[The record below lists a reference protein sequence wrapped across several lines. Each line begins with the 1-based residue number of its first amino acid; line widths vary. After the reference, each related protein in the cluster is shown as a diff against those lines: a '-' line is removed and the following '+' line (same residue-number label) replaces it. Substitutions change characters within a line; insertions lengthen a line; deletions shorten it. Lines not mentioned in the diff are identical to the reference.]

1 MNMTDTNLPRIIV
14 VDDEEAILETMT
26 FTFMDG
32 YEVLTTTD
40 AQEALRM
47 LDEHSPV
54 HVVITDQRMPG
65 MTGVELL
72 KEVYDRYPDTVRIML
87 TGFADSEATI
97 QAINDGHVYA
107 YINKPWEQDDLKR
120 VVRRAVEHFDLA
132 CENRRLVDDLR
143 GANSIMQAVMDLLI
157 EHPNLPRLV
166 QHETL
171 TGGQHLTPM
180 LREWIAPLFVS
191 ANEAA
196 AGTGAWR
203 DDQVPLLVLAVYNV
217 VVGYFSAAA
226 MLGTL
231 SGDDLLSRDALERQ
245 TEFLLEFVNRLFPE
259 SAPNPALR
267 S

>member
-1 MNMTDTNLPRIIV
+1 MIQATSGTPSPPYRSRRKGALTAERIL
-14 VDDEEAILETMT
+14 DAAEALFAER
-26 FTFMDG
+26 G
-32 YEVLTTTD
+32 YEGATLRDVAAAVGIRNPSLYNHFSSKESLYAAVL
-40 AQEALRM
+40 ERGIR
-47 LDEHSPV
+47 PV
-54 HVVITDQRMPG
+54 I
-65 MTGVELL
+65 ELL
-72 KEVYDRYPDTVRIML
+72 ALEVSRPS
-87 TGFADSEATI
+87 G
-97 QAINDGHVYA
+97 
-107 YINKPWEQDDLKR
+107 
-120 VVRRAVEHFDLA
+120 AVSS
-132 CENRRLVDDLR
+132 
-143 GANSIMQAVMDLLI
+143 SIMQAVMDLLI

-180 LREWIAPLFVS
+180 LREWIAPLFAS

-217 VVGYFSAAA
+217 VVGYLSAAA